1 MEAEMS
7 QNTCDLCEE
16 RADALFAHPWRNDL
30 MICYECRQDALDVLE
45 EERIDNIT
53 FGGESLPF

>member
-1 MEAEMS
+1 MS
-7 QNTCDLCEE
+7 QNTCDLCED
-16 RADALFAHPWRNDL
+16 RADVLFAHPWRNNL
-30 MICYECRQDALDVLE
+30 MICYECRKDALEVLG

>member
-1 MEAEMS
+1 MS